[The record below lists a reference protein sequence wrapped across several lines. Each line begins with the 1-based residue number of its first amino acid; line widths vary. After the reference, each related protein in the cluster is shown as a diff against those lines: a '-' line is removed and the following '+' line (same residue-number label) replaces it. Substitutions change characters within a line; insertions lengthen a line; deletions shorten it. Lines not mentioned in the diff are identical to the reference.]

1 MRVGQSRRHSAIEAI
16 LNIFIGIGVAY
27 CAQLIVFPWF
37 DIHISH
43 SANLGIT
50 LIFTIVSFIRSYFVR
65 RLFNK
70 LHRIEI
76 L

>member
-16 LNIFIGIGVAY
+16 LNILIGIGVAY

-37 DIHISH
+37 GIFISH

-50 LIFTIVSFIRSYFVR
+50 LIFTVVSFIRSYFVR

-70 LHRIEI
+70 LHLMEI